1 MFNIVHIVIVSSFKT
16 VTLLES
22 TFLDILA
29 TKLNPYLNIMHCW
42 RPTALAAQTE
52 CDRTENKSSNSEPD
66 KNCIFTKTLKQN
78 WKKHSVHPNQTIC
91 VNSWKSRGT
100 CRSAP
105 LLATSVY
112 IVNWQQSSPDNRLFP
127 RHSAQISAV
136 NWSHSAACHVC
147 HWPQTV
153 DVFYSHTHHCTK

>member
-78 WKKHSVHPNQTIC
+78 WKKNILYTLMKLSVWTVGSQ
-91 VNSWKSRGT
+91 G
-100 CRSAP
+100 AP
-105 LLATSVY
+105 A
-112 IVNWQQSSPDNRLFP
+112 
-127 RHSAQISAV
+127 AV
-136 NWSHSAACHVC
+136 
-147 HWPQTV
+147 P
-153 DVFYSHTHHCTK
+153 HC